1 MNLKTCENAFIK
13 YIHFIESEQNK
24 KSYLLLLLTV
34 NRRSKDVFVVQ
45 PLSFVIYAMSVLILL
60 PIVAVIVTFVQ
71 SFTFFSKI
79 MKSVEI
85 EEEEEYRNSDA
96 ACVV

>member
-1 MNLKTCENAFIK
+1 MNLTTCKIAIIK

-45 PLSFVIYAMSVLILL
+45 PLSFVIHATLVLILL
-60 PIVAVIVTFVQ
+60 PVLVLLLPLFILLTDFAIV
-71 SFTFFSKI
+71 